1 MKLRFRCIVFIVIW
15 KVFVIMLNVYNAR
28 IKIKFLLAYLLGFL
42 MISKFVFAVGF
53 PEDPIE
59 RFKIGKENAPVTF
72 YMFFSLSCTH
82 CADLHESTFELIKK
96 NYIDKGLVKMV
107 FIDLPMGG
115 DMVALA
121 HAMLYAANKESERL
135 ELMDMYFKN
144 QQYWLLNNS
153 PQSAIVSYAKLSGLD
168 VDKVEKTLVNK
179 DFLKKLT
186 DSANIYVKKLGING
200 TPFMVISKGKN
211 ISVKEDKK
219 LSGAL
224 PYDKIAAELDEFLKN
239 K

>member
-1 MKLRFRCIVFIVIW
+1 
-15 KVFVIMLNVYNAR
+15 
-28 IKIKFLLAYLLGFL
+28 
-42 MISKFVFAVGF
+42 
-53 PEDPIE
+53 
-59 RFKIGKENAPVTF
+59 
-72 YMFFSLSCTH
+72 
-82 CADLHESTFELIKK
+82 
-96 NYIDKGLVKMV
+96 MV

-121 HAMLYAANKESERL
+121 HAMLYAADKSSERL
-135 ELMDMYFKN
+135 DLMDMYFKN

-153 PQSAIVSYAKLSGLD
+153 PQSAIVSYAKISGLD

-179 DFLKKLT
+179 DFLKKLI
-186 DSANIYVKKLGING
+186 DSSLIYVKKLGING

-224 PYDKIAAELDEFLKN
+224 PYEKIATELDEFLK
-239 K
+239 KK

>member
-1 MKLRFRCIVFIVIW
+1 MVMGFVLRNVFYKAKL
-15 KVFVIMLNVYNAR
+15 LLVYL
-28 IKIKFLLAYLLGFL
+28 FGFL
-42 MISKFVFAVGF
+42 MLSKFAFAVGF
-53 PEDPIE
+53 AEDPIE
-59 RFKIGKENAPVTF
+59 RFKIGSDNAPVTF

-82 CADLHESTFELIKK
+82 CADLHANTFELIKK

-121 HAMLYAANKESERL
+121 HAMLYAADKSSERL
-135 ELMDMYFKN
+135 DLMDMYFKN

-153 PQSAIVSYAKLSGLD
+153 PQSAIVSYAKISGLD

-179 DFLKKLT
+179 DFLKKLI
-186 DSANIYVKKLGING
+186 DSSLIYVKKLGING

-224 PYDKIAAELDEFLKN
+224 PYEKIATELDEFLK
-239 K
+239 KK